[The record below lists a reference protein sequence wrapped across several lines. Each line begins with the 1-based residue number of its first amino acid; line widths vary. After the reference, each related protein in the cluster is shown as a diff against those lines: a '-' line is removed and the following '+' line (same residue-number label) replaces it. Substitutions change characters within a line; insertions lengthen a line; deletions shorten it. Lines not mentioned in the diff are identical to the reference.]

1 MNAIEMADNYKS
13 KLEKNKRNYIAN
25 IVSNDRRSLNDIVDS
40 YITNFNGNRTSSD
53 YKQEYKNQLSK
64 RNDIQKDIQK
74 STYEKGVQTTVTP
87 FSTQRNTL
95 PTQEQT
101 EVTKNKKFEITA
113 GQDKLGQNKD
123 IENKY
128 QEIKKSNEYKNQM
141 KKLEEQSN
149 EVGYAK
155 YNYDKQRIA
164 EDDIGWYDKS
174 IGRLTGGI
182 GNLFDYNGGLIKNEN
197 GDLKYLPTF
206 NQMKHQK
213 VKENYKTGI
222 GRFAGDVLYESGKI
236 IGSTAI
242 NQVLPGVGSTMY
254 FGKMFVDSTNQA
266 VSDGY
271 DTSSATMYGLV
282 NVGLEYGVGKM
293 LGSATKGLTG
303 GKTGD
308 YEELLKK
315 TFTNITKKPKIANVL
330 ANAGSEATEEF
341 VQEYLDNISKLLI
354 LDKNTNIKDYASV
367 FLDGDVLSDAL
378 YSAAIGGVT
387 GGIIGTATGKDS
399 NVENKDVNLYKT
411 FKEEL
416 EETRKNTTNKETIN
430 KIDTII
436 SNIDSTINNNSNVN
450 TNVDTITSQINEYET
465 LKEQNRLTN
474 EQEIELNELKNQ
486 LSAIQNQNTGTSTS
500 IKEEV
505 NLPTVQDIVNQE
517 KSSQSGINLPV
528 YNQQSSINNSDK
540 AILPTVNDFN
550 SSNINML
557 TSDIKVDMAKI
568 NPEILN
574 DIKGFKLGEPSIESY
589 KGSYIKTMLNEV
601 GIKVPTAMNY
611 VSEVRPDMSFTTT
624 KDLTRQQYASIGN
637 ALQKLRS
644 VDVTSVNNANYSIPI
659 GNYQYVKSSNA
670 NINELRRTA
679 SMYLNNTARSNNTI
693 RLLENIIKDRN
704 YIIRFNPNITNE
716 QGVPV
721 NGLITKENG
730 KTIIELNPNADN
742 YVEFLVVHEITHDIA
757 TKEMKELILDYAKQD
772 PEFEKSLESL
782 KERYKTNDVSD
793 EVVADVC
800 GELFGN
806 REFIQSVVEK
816 KPNIFKKILNNIR
829 RLAEKIKG
837 TGANEYVSFVEK
849 LKIMWED
856 AYYSNRSNLKD
867 KMFSIQ
873 QDSNGNKY
881 VEVDTDQDIFEG
893 VDEKDYNKIAKMYIT
908 DYLMGNTA
916 LATDSN
922 AIIDSRSARK
932 YTNPGDRQRYFT
944 EKMKLSPELK
954 NVLAISEKISESL
967 PTKESTKY
975 SKWEYYKINFKINDQ
990 IFTGKVNIGIDT
1002 GGKKHFYEVNNI
1014 KKASGIS
1021 GISPNY
1027 PTGFSANNISQ
1038 SNNNVNSDTSSTT
1051 KYSIPINKNNTQEL
1065 DNSSFSNDLNK
1076 YIFDNDFYVQF
1087 KYEDKTKITKTI
1099 SELKSEKEKLDPDNN
1114 EDDWVKNYHLNTKIK
1129 ALENGYNSEYDY
1141 LVGREKERLTKDYE
1155 FGKLTKQIEEK
1166 KRLEAKKN
1174 QLQQD
1179 IKEST
1184 PFKNAQYKIIQETN
1198 PMFDEEH
1205 VGIRSPKDIK
1215 TFEEVINDEDSFTW
1229 GDYSK
1234 EDAIRDLKKGT
1245 VTIYSSYPI
1254 KNGTFV
1260 STSYQQALDYAGGDP
1275 TQVHSR
1281 KASLNS
1287 IAWING
1293 DEGQYAKVYS
1303 ILPTKYSMSISET
1316 NIQKQNDNFFLDE
1329 KTKQQLRELDLELKK
1344 VKEQYN
1350 RMYYNDK
1357 KTRDAKIK
1365 GNAMRIAAEKR
1376 NVIQGD
1382 WLISVPGGLTQ
1393 IELDNKI
1400 KKLKSNYIGKKV
1412 IVNDNK
1418 GKIIGVSFGRIGVK
1432 FENGETSYVNPND
1445 IISVDNIDDIIK
1457 EQTNKYNK
1465 LISKNKNVKEW
1476 NEYLKDNFPSAG
1488 TKTKMSDIK
1497 LPIREDIK
1505 NDSKKSSILNPNEIS
1520 KLTKEDANTT
1530 PILPK
1535 RRSINKVNDGNSH
1548 FAKNIKDKV
1557 NMLNAEQK
1565 AEILSKED
1573 IRYYD
1578 KENTNKILNSNE
1590 NISKNFELNYTPQDP
1605 TKESTYDEPEKLAE
1619 ILKEKP
1625 NTIEEKDNWLKKLAT
1640 IKFIDKGYYVDK
1652 LARKV
1657 KNKEL
1662 SSKYDYS
1669 LLSNGIANQIIG
1681 NGRVDEKGNKV
1692 GKGLY
1697 EIFEPIENSGLLD
1710 DFSRYIYHKHN
1721 IDRMSLQNR
1730 FNEANK
1736 AVFGDAMTSD
1746 MSEKIVNEYETKYP
1760 EFESWADDIYE
1771 YNKANLEMLVKY
1783 GVLSKDS
1790 MEYYNKKY
1798 PHYVPTI
1805 REQTKTKTQMDFL
1818 LGKKASVNNPIKK
1831 AKGGNGNIIPLKDAM
1846 ALRTM
1851 QTVNSALRNN
1861 FGLELLNS
1869 IETEQIR
1876 NQENID
1882 NIVEEINSD
1891 ELLAKSSE
1899 TSPATLTVF
1908 DKGEKVTFD
1917 ISDEIYEALKPSNI
1931 KTFKF
1936 LNKLNNIRRGLLT
1949 EYNPTFMIT
1958 NPLKDIQDGSINSKH
1973 PKLFIKNLP
1982 EAIKQIKNNGQYKQL
1997 YIANGGSYETYFNYN
2012 TGTNIA
2018 PSKLDKIAPLKKI
2031 SEINELIEMAPRL
2044 AEFISSIE
2052 AGDSIETAMYN
2063 ASEITTNFKR
2073 GGDITKTLD
2082 RNGVTFL
2089 NAGVQGTT
2097 KQVRNVQEARVE
2109 GIKGITRLAVRWTI
2123 TGLVPT
2129 LLMNMIWGD
2138 DDDYEELS
2146 DYVKN
2151 NYYIIGKY
2159 DNGEFIRIPKGRVI
2173 SVLQSFFQNALNG
2186 VEGKKMDLKGFAD
2199 LIENNLLP
2207 SDPNESSLIA
2217 PIKQAINNETWYG
2230 GDLVP
2235 TRLQNLP
2242 NAEQYDET
2250 TDSIS
2255 IWLGKMLNISPYKI
2269 NYVLDQ
2275 YAGAIGDYTLP
2286 YLTQAAESGSD
2297 SFTGKLLAPIKDKFT
2312 VDSSLKN
2319 QNISDFY
2326 SLSEEL
2332 TKKSNSSSATDEDIL
2347 KNKYI
2352 NSVKSEISKL
2362 YAKKR
2367 EIQSSSL
2374 KDSEK
2379 YNKSKKIQ
2387 KEINELSKSAIY
2399 DYKNVVSYE
2408 NYGKISDQ
2416 EYYLNGKSEWIKVKD
2431 AEKEEINKL
2440 NMSDADK
2447 NKYFKTKVKIGVI
2460 RGNEEKESNIKHK
2473 EIADLVIDSGLN
2485 DNFKGYLYGKYYSSE
2500 KIIETVLNAKININ
2514 EYIKFDSETFES
2526 DYYTNGKTVPNSR
2539 KNKVIKY
2546 INSLNLSI
2554 PQKAM
2559 LIKMEYSSFKQYDNQ
2574 IVKYVNNID
2583 CSSYD
2588 KKVILKTIGF
2598 TSYDKDIINTIN
2610 SKNISVEEKTKELEE
2625 LGFKVRNGR
2634 VYTK

>member
-1 MNAIEMADNYKS
+1 MSSIRERLLGATNDSPTSNTSIRDRLELNSSYYK
-13 KLEKNKRNYIAN
+13 N
-25 IVSNDRRSLNDIVDS
+25 
-40 YITNFNGNRTSSD
+40 
-53 YKQEYKNQLSK
+53 EYKNEISK
-64 RNDIQKDIQK
+64 RNAIQNDIQKSI
-74 STYEKGVQTTVTP
+74 YEKGVQTTVTP
-87 FSTQRNTL
+87 FSTQRNIL
-95 PTQEQT
+95 PIQEQS
-101 EVTKNKKFEITA
+101 EITKSKKFEITA
-113 GQDKLGQNKD
+113 GQDKLKQNKD
-123 IENKY
+123 VEKKY
-128 QEIKKSNEYKNQM
+128 QDIQQTDEYKKQM
-141 KKLEEQSN
+141 KELEEQSN
-149 EVGYAK
+149 KVGYAK
-155 YNYDKQRIA
+155 YEYDKQRVA
-164 EDDIGWYDKS
+164 EDNIGWYDKS
-174 IGRLTGGI
+174 IGRLVDGF
-182 GNLFDYNGGLIKNEN
+182 GNLFDYNGGLVKNEN
-197 GDLKYLPTF
+197 GDLIYLPTF
-206 NQMKHQK
+206 NQMKNEK
-213 VKENYKTGI
+213 VRNEYDTAI

-236 IGSTAI
+236 AGSTLI
-242 NQVLPGVGSTMY
+242 NQVLPGVGSTAY

-266 VSDGY
+266 ITDGY
-271 DTSSATMYGLV
+271 DSSSATIYGLV
-282 NVGLEYGVGKM
+282 NVGLEYGVGKL

-303 GKTGD
+303 GKTND
-308 YEELLKK
+308 YEKLLKK
-315 TFTNITKKPKIANVL
+315 TFTNITKKPKIANIL

-354 LDKNTNIKDYASV
+354 LDKSTNIKDYTSI
-367 FLDGDVLSDAL
+367 FLDENVLSDAL
-378 YSAAIGGVT
+378 YSAAIGSVT
-387 GGIIGTATGKDS
+387 GGVIGTISGKDT
-399 NVENKDVNLYKT
+399 NVDNNDVNLYDT
-411 FKEEL
+411 FKKEL
-416 EETRKNTTNKETIN
+416 EETKENITNKDTIN

-436 SNIDSTINNNSNVN
+436 SSIDSNINNDSNVN
-450 TNVDTITSQINEYET
+450 TIISQINDYET
-465 LKEQNRLTN
+465 LKELNKITK
-474 EQEIELNELKNQ
+474 EQEVELNNLKEKLN
-486 LSAIQNQNTGTSTS
+486 AIQNQNTDTSTS
-500 IKEEV
+500 SKAEV
-505 NLPTVQDIVNQE
+505 SLPTVQDIVNQE
-517 KSSQSGINLPV
+517 KSSQNSVNLPA
-528 YNQQSSINNSDK
+528 YNQQSNITNSDK
-540 AILPTVNDFN
+540 AILPTMNDFN
-550 SSNINML
+550 SSNINIP
-557 TSDIKVDMAKI
+557 TSNIKVDMAKI
-568 NPEILN
+568 KPEILE
-574 DIKGFKLGEPSIESY
+574 DIKGFKLGDPSIESY

-601 GIKVPTAMNY
+601 GIKVPNAMNY

-624 KDLTRQQYASIGN
+624 KDLTRQQYSSISN

-644 VDVTSVNNANYSIPI
+644 IDVTSVNNANYSMPI

-679 SMYLNNTARSNNTI
+679 SMYLNNTAKTNNTI
-693 RLLENIIKDRN
+693 RLLENIIKDKN

-742 YVEFLVVHEITHDIA
+742 YVEFLIVHEITHDIA

-829 RLAEKIKG
+829 KLAEKIKG
-837 TGANEYVSFVEK
+837 TGANEYVNFVEN
-849 LKIMWED
+849 LKEMWED
-856 AYYSNRSNLKD
+856 AYYSNKSNLKKTEYHTNSDIINNID
-867 KMFSIQ
+867 KVLNNIKERTPVRLRDYTPDILVQNGVKDLPMYENPSHIRKNILTENEARRLGLSINKNDHYHGLGKELYIKAI
-873 QDSNGNKY
+873 DSLDNPRVIFKRNNSNNYLILTTLKDNNGNNIVVPIE
-881 VEVDTDQDIFEG
+881 VET
-893 VDEKDYNKIAKMYIT
+893 
-908 DYLMGNTA
+908 
-916 LATDSN
+916 
-922 AIIDSRSARK
+922 
-932 YTNPGDRQRYFT
+932 
-944 EKMKLSPELK
+944 
-954 NVLAISEKISESL
+954 
-967 PTKESTKY
+967 ST
-975 SKWEYYKINFKINDQ
+975 S
-990 IFTGKVNIGIDT
+990 
-1002 GGKKHFYEVNNI
+1002 VNNI
-1014 KKASGIS
+1014 TIDVNRLKSVYGYERVNPNLDKYIKDNIKSSEFTKIYEQKKKPS
-1021 GISPNY
+1021 
-1027 PTGFSANNISQ
+1027 TGKIPQSTSTANNIPQ
-1038 SNNNVNSDTSSTT
+1038 SSNNVNSNTSSAT

-1065 DNSSFSNDLNK
+1065 NNGSFSLEKYKQKQLDIIKNNNPVND
-1076 YIFDNDFYVQF
+1076 D
-1087 KYEDKTKITKTI
+1087 
-1099 SELKSEKEKLDPDNN
+1099 
-1114 EDDWVKNYHLNTKIK
+1114 YHTW
-1129 ALENGYNSEYDY
+1129 
-1141 LVGREKERLTKDYE
+1141 
-1155 FGKLTKQIEEK
+1155 
-1166 KRLEAKKN
+1166 
-1174 QLQQD
+1174 
-1179 IKEST
+1179 
-1184 PFKNAQYKIIQETN
+1184 
-1198 PMFDEEH
+1198 
-1205 VGIRSPKDIK
+1205 IRNVEDIK
-1215 TFEEVINDEDSFTW
+1215 TLEETINDSDWSDYDEYNPDLSRQDIENAIDS
-1229 GDYSK
+1229 GK
-1234 EDAIRDLKKGT
+1234 IT
-1245 VTIYSSYPI
+1245 VYSSYPI
-1254 KNGTFV
+1254 KQGIFV
-1260 STSYQQALDYAGGDP
+1260 SPSKMEAESYSSNGKVYSKEVNINDVAWIDP
-1275 TQVHSR
+1275 TQ
-1281 KASLNS
+1281 
-1287 IAWING
+1287 
-1293 DEGQYAKVYS
+1293 GQYAKVYD
-1303 ILPTKYSMSISET
+1303 ILPTKYSQS
-1316 NIQKQNDNFFLDE
+1316 
-1329 KTKQQLRELDLELKK
+1329 
-1344 VKEQYN
+1344 
-1350 RMYYNDK
+1350 
-1357 KTRDAKIK
+1357 
-1365 GNAMRIAAEKR
+1365 
-1376 NVIQGD
+1376 
-1382 WLISVPGGLTQ
+1382 P
-1393 IELDNKI
+1393 
-1400 KKLKSNYIGKKV
+1400 
-1412 IVNDNK
+1412 
-1418 GKIIGVSFGRIGVK
+1418 
-1432 FENGETSYVNPND
+1432 
-1445 IISVDNIDDIIK
+1445 
-1457 EQTNKYNK
+1457 
-1465 LISKNKNVKEW
+1465 KEW
-1476 NEYLKDNFPSAG
+1476 NDYLKENFPSSG
-1488 TKTKMSDIK
+1488 TKTEMSEIK
-1497 LPIREDIK
+1497 LPVR
-1505 NDSKKSSILNPNEIS
+1505 
-1520 KLTKEDANTT
+1520 
-1530 PILPK
+1530 
-1535 RRSINKVNDGNSH
+1535 
-1548 FAKNIKDKV
+1548 KDF
-1557 NMLNAEQK
+1557 E
-1565 AEILSKED
+1565 SKE
-1573 IRYYD
+1573 
-1578 KENTNKILNSNE
+1578 NNE
-1590 NISKNFELNYTPQDP
+1590 
-1605 TKESTYDEPEKLAE
+1605 TKEPEKLAE

-1710 DFSRYIYHKHN
+1710 EFSNYIYHKHN

-1736 AVFGDAMTSD
+1736 AIFGDSMTSE

-1771 YNKANLEMLVKY
+1771 YNNANLEMLVKY

-1891 ELLAKSSE
+1891 ELLAKSSD

-2123 TGLVPT
+2123 AGLVPT

-2159 DNGEFIRIPKGRVI
+2159 DNGEFIRIPKGRVV
-2173 SVLQSFFQNALNG
+2173 SVLQSFFQNVLNG
-2186 VEGKKMDLKGFAD
+2186 ANGKEIDLKGFAD

-2255 IWLGKMLNISPYKI
+2255 IWLGKQLNISPYKI

-2275 YAGAIGDYTLP
+2275 YSGAIGDYILP
-2286 YLTQAAESGSD
+2286 YLTQEAESGND
-2297 SFTGKLLAPIKDKFT
+2297 SFTGKLIAPVKDKFT
-2312 VDSSLKN
+2312 VDSTLKN

-2326 SLSEEL
+2326 SLSEKL
-2332 TKKSNSSSATDEDIL
+2332 TKKSNSSNATDEDIL

-2352 NSVKSEISKL
+2352 NSIKSEISKL
-2362 YAKKR
+2362 YAEKR
-2367 EIQSSSL
+2367 EIQSSSSL
-2374 KDSEK
+2374 KDSDK
-2379 YNKSKKIQ
+2379 YNQSKELQ
-2387 KEINELSKSAIY
+2387 KQINELSKTALNN
-2399 DYKNVVSYE
+2399 YKNIE
-2408 NYGKISDQ
+2408 ITDNYAIVGNK
-2416 EYYLNGKSEWIKVKD
+2416 EYYKNSNDEWTKIDTESPKYKIANLITKYNNYLKYNDEIK
-2431 AEKEEINKL
+2431 
-2440 NMSDADK
+2440 
-2447 NKYFKTKVKIGVI
+2447 
-2460 RGNEEKESNIKHK
+2460 NIK
-2473 EIADLVIDSGLN
+2473 N
-2485 DNFKGYLYGKYYSSE
+2485 QYDNSN
-2500 KIIETVLNAKININ
+2500 T
-2514 EYIKFDSETFES
+2514 
-2526 DYYTNGKTVPNSR
+2526 R
-2539 KNKVIKY
+2539 KNAVIKY
-2546 INSLNLSI
+2546 VNSLDLTI

-2559 LIKMEYSSFKQYDNQ
+2559 LIKMNYSSYNDYNNQ
-2574 IVKYVNNID
+2574 IINYINKQSI
-2583 CSSYD
+2583 SLED
-2588 KKVILKTIGF
+2588 KKEI
-2598 TSYDKDIINTIN
+2598 
-2610 SKNISVEEKTKELEE
+2610 LEE
-2625 LGFKVRNGR
+2625 LGFKVRNGK